1 MNLGLGAWPCALDL
15 SLGSRPCALNLD
27 LGAWL
32 CALDLSLGLQPCAL
46 GLSLGAWWPLLVLS
60 WASYW
65 LSALSLARLAWG
77 WLATLRP
84 WRLEPL
90 LLISWL
96 RLLEVQA
103 LRRECPGAC
112 LGWLRRLGR
121 CLGLGR
127 SLPLGLLG
135 VLWGL
140 KVGLGCCCCL
150 ALLLGLLCLLRSC
163 LLRDWPYW

>member
-1 MNLGLGAWPCALDL
+1 M
-15 SLGSRPCALNLD
+15 
-27 LGAWL
+27 
-32 CALDLSLGLQPCAL
+32 
-46 GLSLGAWWPLLVLS
+46 
-60 WASYW
+60 
-65 LSALSLARLAWG
+65 
-77 WLATLRP
+77 RP

-140 KVGLGCCCCL
+140 RLDLGCCCCL
-150 ALLLGLLCLLRSC
+150 ALLGLLCLLRCC